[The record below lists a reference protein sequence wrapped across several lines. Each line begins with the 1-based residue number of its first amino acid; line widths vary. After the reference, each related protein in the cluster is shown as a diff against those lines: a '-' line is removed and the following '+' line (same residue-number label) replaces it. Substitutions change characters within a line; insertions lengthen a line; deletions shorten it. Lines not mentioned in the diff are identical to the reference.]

1 MSNQTDPRT
10 PFVIGII
17 ALGVILLGGIVWAVT
32 SAPSDAGT
40 LAKTDV
46 NASFRDENDPA
57 LGPAGSPNV
66 LRIFGD
72 FQCPACKAAE
82 PGLTHVRQN
91 YADRLKI
98 VWDDFPLNSHPNA
111 RPAANAAR
119 CAEEQGKFWEMH
131 DALYNAQA
139 DWASKPD
146 PTSDF
151 RALAKR
157 VGLNEEAFAACLN
170 DRQYD
175 AKIKA
180 DMQEGNSNGVDA
192 TPTFFINQRKIVGV
206 LSAADWDRELA
217 AVLGPAAD
225 QTPVPAAGT
234 VEAEAVATSTQ

>member
-1 MSNQTDPRT
+1 MPHNTDPRT

-17 ALGVILLGGIVWAVT
+17 VLGVILLGGIVWAVT
-32 SAPSDAGT
+32 SVPSDAGT
-40 LAKTDV
+40 RAQTDV
-46 NASFRDENDPA
+46 NASFRDDNDPA
-57 LGPAGSPNV
+57 LGKSDSQNV
-66 LRIFGD
+66 LRVFGD

-82 PGLTHVRQN
+82 PGLNHVRQA

-98 VWDDFPLNSHPNA
+98 VWDDFPLNSHRNA

-131 DALYNAQA
+131 DALYETQA
-139 DWASKPD
+139 SWSDKPD

-157 VGLNEEAFAACLN
+157 IGLNEEAFAACLD

-175 AKIKA
+175 AKIAA
-180 DMQEGNSNGVDA
+180 DMQEGNANGVDA

-206 LSAADWDRELA
+206 LSAADWDRELE
-217 AVLGPAAD
+217 AVLG
-225 QTPVPAAGT
+225 
-234 VEAEAVATSTQ
+234 AEKSN